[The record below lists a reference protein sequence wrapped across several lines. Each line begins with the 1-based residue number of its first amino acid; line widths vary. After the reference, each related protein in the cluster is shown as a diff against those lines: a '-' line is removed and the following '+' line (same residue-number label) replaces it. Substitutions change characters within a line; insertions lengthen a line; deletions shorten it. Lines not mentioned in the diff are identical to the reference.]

1 MVFYMFYS
9 KFLMQKSAVPLQR
22 ISDYVFPEMKLHG
35 LVPNSHIHVF
45 VSDLYIPTISPPI
58 FCCKIGGPIVGRY
71 KSLTET

>member
-35 LVPNSHIHVF
+35 LIPNFHIHEF
-45 VSDLYIPTISPPI
+45 VSDLYIPTISR
-58 FCCKIGGPIVGRY
+58 K
-71 KSLTET
+71 